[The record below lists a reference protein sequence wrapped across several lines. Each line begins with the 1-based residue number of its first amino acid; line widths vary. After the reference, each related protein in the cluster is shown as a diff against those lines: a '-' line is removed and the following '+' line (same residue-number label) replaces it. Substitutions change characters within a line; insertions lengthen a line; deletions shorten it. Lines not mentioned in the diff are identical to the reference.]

1 MRFERK
7 KRPLLFFATLLFG
20 LGLSIPLHAQTIDL
34 STLPAQSEK
43 QFKALAQEEFCSCE
57 SSLTIAGCLELR
69 PKCELAKHFS
79 SVIIHGLEAGLDGD
93 TVLAFLSE
101 RTIGP
106 FCGKARPIEISGAIE
121 KKAKKPTITLVEFA
135 DFRCSHCK
143 KARHIVHRA
152 LKKYGQRVHFV
163 FVPFPLQDHP
173 ESVLAAEAVLAAN
186 AQGKAWPMHDA
197 LFEHQGT
204 FDMKNLKI
212 IARKVGLNMK
222 KFKADMNGHRFKGK
236 AARLKEAGMNAGVE
250 GTPAFFVNGRPFTPD
265 EELLTFTD
273 RFEME
278 LARNQ
283 ASCK

>member
-101 RTIGP
+101 RTI
-106 FCGKARPIEISGAIE
+106 
-121 KKAKKPTITLVEFA
+121 
-135 DFRCSHCK
+135 
-143 KARHIVHRA
+143 
-152 LKKYGQRVHFV
+152 
-163 FVPFPLQDHP
+163 
-173 ESVLAAEAVLAAN
+173 
-186 AQGKAWPMHDA
+186 
-197 LFEHQGT
+197 
-204 FDMKNLKI
+204 
-212 IARKVGLNMK
+212 
-222 KFKADMNGHRFKGK
+222 
-236 AARLKEAGMNAGVE
+236 
-250 GTPAFFVNGRPFTPD
+250 
-265 EELLTFTD
+265 
-273 RFEME
+273 
-278 LARNQ
+278 
-283 ASCK
+283 

>member
-1 MRFERK
+1 MRFGQK
-7 KRPLLFFATLLFG
+7 KRPLILLGATI
-20 LGLSIPLHAQTIDL
+20 LGFSVSVTLQAQTVDL
-34 STLPAQSEK
+34 STLSAQSEK
-43 QFKALAQEEFCSCE
+43 KFKALAQEEFCSCD
-57 SSLTIAGCLELR
+57 SSLTIAGCLDLR

-93 TVLAFLSE
+93 TILAFLSE

-106 FCGKARPIEISGAIE
+106 FCGKTHTIDVSGALE
-121 KKAKKPTITLVEFA
+121 KEIKTPVITLIEFA
-135 DFRCSHCK
+135 DFRCSHCR
-143 KARHIVHRA
+143 KARHTVHQA
-152 LKKYGQRVHFV
+152 LKKYGQRVHFI

-173 ESVLAAEAVLAAN
+173 ESVLAAEAAMAAN

-204 FDMKNLKI
+204 FDMKSLEV

-222 KFKADMNGHRFKGK
+222 TFRADMKAHRFKGK
-236 AARLKEAGMNAGVE
+236 VSRLKEAGFNAGVE
-250 GTPAFFVNGRPFTPD
+250 STPAFFVNGRPFTPD